1 MEISV
6 KNEQMVELINL
17 IPDGI
22 LVLDSMGIAKFANQS
37 AIHMFGGNSE
47 DVINQELGLPVDKL
61 HVSELDIVTN
71 ANSVSIAEMRV
82 KEILWEGKKA
92 FIASLRDVTAKRQEQ
107 EIIEAVFDAFGAMN
121 EGFFICNNQGK
132 ITYAN
137 SSFERITGY
146 KRSEIFGKSPSFL
159 KSGIHTEEF
168 FQKFWKQI
176 DEEGQWQGII
186 WNKRQSGEIYPENLT
201 VNTIKKD
208 GKIHYYIAVFS
219 DFTEGFKYT
228 EELNKLRNETIDSE
242 KKKSAFISRASHEIR
257 TPMSG
262 IIGYTELLADTSL
275 SMEQREYLEV
285 IRTSSKSLLTM
296 INEILD
302 LSKLESGKNLS
313 FNTVFSIRELI
324 QELYQIFKLHTVNRD
339 IVLGNY
345 FSCKIPDWV
354 EGEKEPLR
362 QILTNLLSN
371 AFKFTKSGKISFG
384 IDSIED
390 LGSNLKIQI
399 SVSDTGIGID
409 DSSKVK
415 IFEPFFRSE
424 SAQKDAGTI
433 SGTGLGL
440 TIVSSILKKNG
451 GKITVDST
459 LGKGSCFRFTYLV
472 KKQDIQ
478 SKSTQ
483 WVKMGESRMERWKN
497 TGRSLNVLI
506 VEDNL
511 SNQMY
516 VKRVLE
522 KKSFFVGVAS
532 NGKEALE
539 KIDQKNYD
547 VILMDVRMPI
557 MDGFE
562 TTEKIRSSS
571 NSKIKN
577 IPIIGLTGISS
588 EEEKNKCQKVGM
600 NSFIMK
606 PAESELLIFEILK
619 FVFP

>member
-1 MEISV
+1 MDISI
-6 KNEQMVELINL
+6 KNEQMIDLINS

-37 AIHMFGGNSE
+37 AIHMFGGNSD
-47 DVINQELGLPVDKL
+47 DVINQELGLPVDQF

-71 ANSVSIAEMRV
+71 ANSVSIAEMRI
-82 KEILWEGKKA
+82 KEIIWEGKKA

-121 EGFFICNNQGK
+121 EGFFICNSQGK
-132 ITYAN
+132 IAYAN

-159 KSGIHTEEF
+159 KSGIHTEDF

-176 DEEGQWQGII
+176 EEEGQWQGII

-208 GKIHYYIAVFS
+208 GKVHYYIAVFS

-262 IIGYTELLADTSL
+262 IIGYTELLSDTSL
-275 SMEQREYLEV
+275 SMEQREYIEV

-324 QELYQIFKLHTVNRD
+324 QELYQIFKLHTVKRD

-390 LGSNLKIQI
+390 QGSNLKLQI
-399 SVSDTGIGID
+399 TVSDTGLGID
-409 DSSKVK
+409 DAFKSK
-415 IFEPFFRSE
+415 IFEPFFRLE

-440 TIVSSILKKNG
+440 TIVSSILEKNG
-451 GKITVDST
+451 GKISINSI
-459 LGKGSCFRFTYLV
+459 LGKGSNFTFTYLV
-472 KKQDIQ
+472 KKQDTQ

-497 TGRSLNVLI
+497 TGRSLNVLV

-522 KKSFFVGVAS
+522 KKSIFVGVAS

-539 KIDQKNYD
+539 KINLKNYD

-571 NSKIKN
+571 NPKIKN

-588 EEEKNKCQKVGM
+588 EEEKDKCQKVGM

>member
-1 MEISV
+1 MDISI
-6 KNEQMVELINL
+6 KNEQMIDLINS

-37 AIHMFGGNSE
+37 AIHMFGGNSD
-47 DVINQELGLPVDKL
+47 DVINQELGLPVDQF

-71 ANSVSIAEMRV
+71 ANSVSIAEMRI
-82 KEILWEGKKA
+82 KEIIWEGKKA

-121 EGFFICNNQGK
+121 EGFFICNSQGK
-132 ITYAN
+132 IAYAN

-159 KSGIHTEEF
+159 KSGIHTEDF

-176 DEEGQWQGII
+176 EEEGQWQGII

-208 GKIHYYIAVFS
+208 GKVHYYIAVFS

-262 IIGYTELLADTSL
+262 IIGYTELLSDTSL
-275 SMEQREYLEV
+275 SMEQREYIEV

-324 QELYQIFKLHTVNRD
+324 QELYQIFKLHTVKRD

-390 LGSNLKIQI
+390 QGSNLKLQI
-399 SVSDTGIGID
+399 TVSDTGLGID
-409 DSSKVK
+409 DAFKSK
-415 IFEPFFRSE
+415 IFEPFFRLE

-440 TIVSSILKKNG
+440 TIVSSILEKNG
-451 GKITVDST
+451 GKISINSI
-459 LGKGSCFRFTYLV
+459 LGKGSNFTFTYLV
-472 KKQDIQ
+472 KKQDTQ

-497 TGRSLNVLI
+497 TGRSLNVLV

-522 KKSFFVGVAS
+522 KKSIFVGVAS
-532 NGKEALE
+532 NGKETLE
-539 KIDQKNYD
+539 KINLKNYD

-571 NSKIKN
+571 NPKIKN

-588 EEEKNKCQKVGM
+588 EEEKDKCQKVGM